1 MWKISTVLEKQRQQK
16 QRRRQ
21 LLIFIGMHKVNV
33 LELLIIHFDCFHGS
47 GKVKKLCIGTSLHFR
62 ITLPFW
68 WYTEMTFRC
77 CFDRCIILLEDSS
90 RQIQELCFPCYC
102 MTCIICNLSTKRSHF
117 KWQWELFWELD
128 AFCFRCSG
136 DLIHLPFL
144 GAFLERDFMLLKKL
158 FAEIWG
164 RFRVLWFAWQ
174 QSVWEASLSNVALN
188 TDISPKTH
196 ILRLLCLHPR
206 FVSQPSSAF
215 LGPWSLFW
223 ELLLW
228 KSQQAKQKVSRY
240 CSPLSATAPFCKQT
254 HRPAVAVDSPQCQ
267 ASKGTFLLPNP

>member
-1 MWKISTVLEKQRQQK
+1 
-16 QRRRQ
+16 
-21 LLIFIGMHKVNV
+21 
-33 LELLIIHFDCFHGS
+33 
-47 GKVKKLCIGTSLHFR
+47 
-62 ITLPFW
+62 
-68 WYTEMTFRC
+68 MTFRC

-254 HRPAVAVDSPQCQ
+254 HRPAVAVDSPVP
-267 ASKGTFLLPNP
+267 SKQGNFFTSKPLTQPRGKWRAGAKLNTHTLQWGDGHPSTGDLACHFSSSIWERDCAFDTFLWPLLFFY